1 MPTITRLQVEVVGIL
16 IILAAGL
23 MWLGFHDAK
32 IADDAR
38 LAITAKVA
46 AASASAAAAQAV
58 QDATTLAE
66 QKGNLNVAQEQAQAT
81 AAQVVDLRAAV
92 AGAYRLRD
100 DAIRRA
106 ASASHPAA
114 SGPGATGGDPGA
126 DMVPWFMYASALGAR
141 ADAESDAADLAGYA
155 AGLRTSGGL
164 CAVDYD
170 SLGTGNHVTH

>member
-1 MPTITRLQVEVVGIL
+1 VPALGITRLGWEVIGAL
-16 IILAAGL
+16 IILAAAL

-38 LAITAKVA
+38 QVITSKVA
-46 AASASAAAAQAV
+46 AAAAAGAASQAA

-66 QKGNLNVAQEQAQAT
+66 QKGNLHVAQEQVQAT
-81 AAQVVDLRAAV
+81 AAQVADLRSAV

-106 ASASHPAA
+106 AAA
-114 SGPGATGGDPGA
+114 RDPGA
-126 DMVPWFMYASALGAR
+126 PASGQADSDTGAGLVSWQLYASALGAR
-141 ADAESDAADLAGYA
+141 ADAESDAADLAGYV

-164 CAVDYD
+164 CASDYD
-170 SLGTGNHVTH
+170 ALGGPVKP

>member
-1 MPTITRLQVEVVGIL
+1 MPALGITRLGWEVIGVL

-38 LAITAKVA
+38 QVITAKVA
-46 AASASAAAAQAV
+46 AAAAAGAASQAA

-66 QKGNLNVAQEQAQAT
+66 QKGNLHDAQEQVQAT
-81 AAQVVDLRAAV
+81 AAQVADLRSAV

-100 DAIRRA
+100 DAVRRA
-106 ASASHPAA
+106 AAA
-114 SGPGATGGDPGA
+114 GHPGASAGGAAGGDPGA
-126 DMVPWFMYASALGAR
+126 DLVPWQLYASALGAR
-141 ADAESDAADLAGYA
+141 ADAESDAADLAAYA

-164 CAVDYD
+164 CAADYD
-170 SLGTGNHVTH
+170 ALGGPVKR

>member
-1 MPTITRLQVEVVGIL
+1 MFGALGISRLQIEVVGVL
-16 IILAAGL
+16 IIVAAAL

-46 AASASAAAAQAV
+46 AAQAAGAASQAI

-66 QKGNLNVAQEQAQAT
+66 QKGNLHVAQEQVQAT
-81 AAQVVDLRAAV
+81 VAQVADLRAAV

-106 ASASHPAA
+106 AAASHSA
-114 SGPGATGGDPGA
+114 ATGGGPAGGDTGT
-126 DMVPWFMYASALGAR
+126 DVVSWELYAGALGAR
-141 ADAESDAADLAGYA
+141 ADAESDASDLAAYV

-164 CAVDYD
+164 CASDYEA
-170 SLGTGNHVTH
+170 LGH

>member
-1 MPTITRLQVEVVGIL
+1 MPALGITRLGWEVIGAL
-16 IILAAGL
+16 IILAAAL

-38 LAITAKVA
+38 QVITAKVA
-46 AASASAAAAQAV
+46 VAAAAGAASQAA

-66 QKGNLNVAQEQAQAT
+66 QKGNLRVAQEQVQAT
-81 AAQVVDLRAAV
+81 AAQVADLHSAV

-106 ASASHPAA
+106 AAASHPGAA
-114 SGPGATGGDPGA
+114 GSSPAGGDTGA
-126 DMVPWFMYASALGAR
+126 GMVSWELYAGALGAR
-141 ADAESDAADLAGYA
+141 ADAESDAADLAGYV

-164 CAVDYD
+164 CASDYD
-170 SLGTGNHVTH
+170 ALGPVKQP